1 MAGKA
6 KSLYVTIATKGN
18 PFDVKVRK
26 QFFNAKAYREWV
38 KEVIAEY
45 PEDKFR
51 YTKETY

>member
-26 QFFNAKAYREWV
+26 QFFNAKDFRLWF
-38 KEVIAEY
+38 KEAVAEY